1 MVSLD
6 ISTWSLVIFVAQ
18 ALSLLTVLF
27 LMAKPFIKTILI
39 TIIFWI
45 TSQILF
51 IVYGYDTGQIGFVI
65 LGLFNLIASIIAAFA
80 QVGQD
85 DEEEE

>member
-1 MVSLD
+1 
-6 ISTWSLVIFVAQ
+6 
-18 ALSLLTVLF
+18 
-27 LMAKPFIKTILI
+27 MAKPFIKTILI